1 MNRDELFMQ
10 EALALARQAAE
21 LGEVPIGCVITKDDE
36 IVGRGYNRRETGKTA
51 LGHAEL
57 LAIDEACRT
66 LGGWRLWQCRLYV
79 TLEPCPMCAGAIIN
93 ARIPAVIYG
102 AADPKAGSVASKVRL
117 FDLGYNHRPEVTAG
131 VLEETCAGL
140 LRDFFRDLRERR
152 KSGKTSWNCPEMSP
166 ED

>member
-1 MNRDELFMQ
+1 
-10 EALALARQAAE
+10 
-21 LGEVPIGCVITKDDE
+21 
-36 IVGRGYNRRETGKTA
+36 
-51 LGHAEL
+51 
-57 LAIDEACRT
+57 
-66 LGGWRLWQCRLYV
+66 
-79 TLEPCPMCAGAIIN
+79 MCAGAIIN

-117 FDLGYNHRPEVTAG
+117 FDLGYNHRPAVTAG